1 MNSLSWPQNG
11 LLSKAKPSSFER
23 WWQLQGKWVEEKNQR
38 RGGESGVQWLAPQ
51 QPGKPPL
58 YSKRQTGHLFY
69 SLRHPFGLPTV
80 LREEQALIA
89 CEELGVRV
97 PKRVFCG
104 ARKQNG
110 QWQALLVTEEL
121 SGFVSLDE
129 WYAEHTDKLPTPAR
143 QAILQRLALLL
154 RRLHSGRRQH
164 GSLYS
169 KHVYISLDA
178 KQPTVA
184 LLDLEKS
191 RCRLFRHKAM
201 QHDLAQFCR
210 RRGAMPQADWA
221 YLLKCYHNPLPQPEI
236 TIDAT

>member
-1 MNSLSWPQNG
+1 MNSLSWSQSA
-11 LLSKAKPSSFER
+11 LLNKAKRSPFES

-38 RGGESGVQWLAPQ
+38 RGGESGVQLLAPK
-51 QPGKPPL
+51 QPGKPSL
-58 YSKRQTGHLFY
+58 YSKRQIGHLFY

-80 LREEQALIA
+80 LREEQALAA
-89 CEELGVRV
+89 CEELGVMV

-104 ARKQNG
+104 ARKQDG

-121 SGFVSLDE
+121 SGFVNLDE
-129 WYAEHTDKLPTPAR
+129 WYANHADKLQPPAR
-143 QAILQRLALLL
+143 QAILQRLALVL
-154 RRLHSGRRQH
+154 RRLHSGHRQH

-169 KHVYISLDA
+169 KHVYVSLDA

-221 YLLKCYHNPLPQPEI
+221 YLLKCYHNPELKPE
-236 TIDAT
+236 TNVDAT